1 MIELT
6 PGHLTLAHLR
16 QIARGSDALTLD
28 PASFAAIDASAQT
41 VADIAAKGEPAYGI
55 NTGFG
60 RLASTHIP
68 ADQLELL
75 QCNLVLSHAVGVGEP
90 MSRPV
95 VRLLIALKVSSLG
108 RGHSGI
114 RREVINALITLFN
127 ADVLP
132 VIPVK
137 GSVGASGDLAP
148 LAHMSTALLG
158 IGEVTIRGERAS
170 ALDGLRVA
178 GLEPLTLQ
186 AKEGLAL
193 LNGTQA
199 STALALYNMFAIEDL
214 YRTGL
219 VSGALSVDAAMG
231 SVVPFDARIHS
242 LRGHAGQIDAADA
255 YRTLL
260 EGSAINLSHQDCDKV
275 QDPYSL
281 RCQPQVMGACLDQ
294 MRHAANVLLIEAN

>member
-1 MIELT
+1 MITLT
-6 PGHLTLAHLR
+6 PGHLTLAYLR
-16 QIARGSDALTLD
+16 QIARGSAALTLD

-75 QCNLVLSHAVGVGEP
+75 QRNLVLSHAVGVGEP

-114 RREVINALITLFN
+114 RREVVNALITLFN

-170 ALDGLRVA
+170 ALAGLRVA

-219 VSGALSVDAAMG
+219 VSGALSVDAA
-231 SVVPFDARIHS
+231 
-242 LRGHAGQIDAADA
+242 
-255 YRTLL
+255 
-260 EGSAINLSHQDCDKV
+260 
-275 QDPYSL
+275 
-281 RCQPQVMGACLDQ
+281 
-294 MRHAANVLLIEAN
+294 